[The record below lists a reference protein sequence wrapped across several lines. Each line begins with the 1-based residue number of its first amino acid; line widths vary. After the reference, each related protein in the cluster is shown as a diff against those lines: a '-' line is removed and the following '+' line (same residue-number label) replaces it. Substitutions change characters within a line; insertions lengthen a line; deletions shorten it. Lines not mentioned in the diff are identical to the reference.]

1 MFKMVLLGLVI
12 SHGAILVAMEKGP
25 DSPRILKDLL
35 HQKRTSLNGSAELR
49 LKKEQELKKKTAALL
64 IPTPKTDNAGGG
76 VYYRYPGS
84 HSPVECLIPSD
95 YGYDFGRSD
104 CP

>member
-12 SHGAILVAMEKGP
+12 SHGAILVAMERSP
-25 DSPRILKDLL
+25 DSPRILEALF

-49 LKKEQELKKKTAALL
+49 LKGQESKKKTAALL
-64 IPTPKTDNAGGG
+64 IVTPKTNNVGGG
-76 VYYRYPGS
+76 VYYKYPGS
-84 HSPVECLIPSD
+84 HSPVEYLIPAD